1 MRQSALLYLG
11 ANPTK
16 WLRRAIEVIDDEVAA
31 LCRRHWEQP
40 RVAMLRIPVSG
51 HASDQSRLP
60 RWRCAAMIRGL
71 CCCRPVQA
79 ANASRGRRLRAHP
92 G

>member
-51 HASDQSRLP
+51 RAPLTLP
-60 RWRCAAMIRGL
+60 IRADYRDGAA
-71 CCCRPVQA
+71 
-79 ANASRGRRLRAHP
+79 RR
-92 G
+92 